1 MGKWIHTTPRMRLIL
16 LLSCLPALTNA
27 CAAGYNT
34 VYDGLCFKNFGSGV
48 HYDVAKNTCDSDDG
62 HLPRLY
68 SQAEQDQY
76 WSVFHGYYAWTG
88 LICDGERFIWDD
100 GTVATYTNFDGTV
113 TCNSGNTLNTY
124 INPSYGKWYQ
134 SDGSQDT
141 NNAVCAANTRSWIC
155 DTYYLLQMGKSDD
168 WCYLFITSL
177 TAQPAAESNCLTQ
190 RAHIAAIHDKD
201 FNDYLK
207 RTAVGYGITNGL
219 LIGLKFVNGKYEWND
234 GSEVDYT
241 NFAPGFPDESFGEC
255 VTMGI
260 NLKMDELGLCHSTS
274 IHIFSPTWG
283 SATGPALCDYALMD
297 LDKTKKV
304 TVEIVFFES
313 NSCCDTLTIYD
324 GLVGSTVLKTLS
336 GYYGF
341 TSIKVTASANA
352 IRMEWNA
359 KSGAHVR
366 GWHAK
371 VTSA

>member
-1 MGKWIHTTPRMRLIL
+1 MRLIL

-62 HLPRLY
+62 HLPRNK
-68 SQAEQDQY
+68 
-76 WSVFHGYYAWTG
+76 
-88 LICDGERFIWDD
+88 
-100 GTVATYTNFDGTV
+100 TNIGTV
-113 TCNSGNTLNTY
+113 TCNSG
-124 INPSYGKWYQ
+124 
-134 SDGSQDT
+134 
-141 NNAVCAANTRSWIC
+141 IC

-260 NLKMDELGLCHSTS
+260 NLFPGKWMNSDCATPLPYMCTKPTLSYDESVAPAGCNDEDSEFYPGDE
-274 IHIFSPTWG
+274 IFSPTWG

-359 KSGAHVR
+359 KSGAHS
-366 GWHAK
+366 
-371 VTSA
+371 VTFYI